1 MKKILIPTDGSDL
14 GDYAYDIAHRIA
26 QKTGAE
32 ICALSVVTAPADVL
46 FDKKGNV
53 KMDGAEDLSSLL
65 EQQEA
70 AQEKLNKWLINKPD
84 VKIAKVKIGHINQGI
99 VEYIQKEQID
109 LVIMGTAGASGIEEW
124 LRGSRTESVVRN
136 SPTPVLSLKCDRS
149 GDPIQNILLLN
160 DFKEKRVMDLSIVKT
175 LRSIFNAD
183 LHLLKINTPKDFEP
197 NKTIKEEMRA
207 FAMLNNLGDV
217 TYHVYCDENV
227 EKGIVNF
234 SGETG
239 IDFLAIGTNQRKGFG
254 RLFKYSVSEGLVN
267 HLWQPILT
275 FSLKK

>member
-26 QKTGAE
+26 QKTGSE
-32 ICALSVVTAPADVL
+32 ICALSVVSAPAGVL
-46 FDKKGNV
+46 YDKEGNV
-53 KMDGAEDLSSLL
+53 KMDGAEDLSGLF
-65 EQQEA
+65 EQRET
-70 AQEKLNKWLINKPD
+70 AQEKLKQWLIDKPD
-84 VKIAKVKIGHINQGI
+84 VKVAKVKIGHINQDI

-109 LVIMGTAGASGIEEW
+109 LVIMGTAGASGMEEW
-124 LRGSRTESVVRN
+124 LRESHTESVVRN

-149 GDPIQNILLLN
+149 GDPIQDMLILN
-160 DFKEKRVMDLSIVKT
+160 DFKEKKAMDLSMVKT
-175 LRSIFNAD
+175 LRTVFNAR
-183 LHLLKINTPKDFEP
+183 LHLLKINTPKDFES
-197 NKTIKEEMRA
+197 NSAIKEDMKA
-207 FAMLNNLGDV
+207 FAELNDLEDV
-217 TYHVYCDENV
+217 TYHVYCDESV
-227 EKGIVNF
+227 EKGIINF

-254 RLFKYSVSEGLVN
+254 RLFKHSISEGLVN